1 MRVGALCCFSL
12 LAACGVPQEVYDTRV
27 RELDKCHTD
36 LTRSQS
42 DYSATQKNAD
52 DLATEASDLRDRIT
66 QLESDRNKLSNSLS
80 IQTQYQEIVKS
91 AIQLADR
98 RADLYLLLAD
108 KLRTLIEQKSVT
120 LEGGKNRMLIRFSDS
135 LTFDPGRAELR
146 AEGQVLLRSIAAV
159 MKSVN
164 RDVLVAVHN
173 DNGAII
179 KGSPFKSGWELTTA
193 RAVAI
198 VRFLQGEGVDPRHLG
213 AAGYSEFNF
222 IADNSDEA
230 GRALNRRVE
239 LIFTPSADELVPLP
253 PELGRRLVERM
264 RPATPSAPNPSPS
277 PAPPVSPSPSP
288 TPSTAPPTPTPTP
301 KK

>member
-1 MRVGALCCFSL
+1 MRIALLICSL
-12 LAACGVPQEVYDTRV
+12 VATACGVPQEVFDTRV

-42 DYSATQKNAD
+42 DFSATQKNAD

-80 IQTQYQEIVKS
+80 IQSQYQEIVKS

-98 RADLYLLLAD
+98 RADLYLLLVD
-108 KLRTLIEQKSVT
+108 KLRTLIDQKAVT
-120 LEGGKNRMLIRFSDS
+120 LEGGKNRMLIRFADGIA
-135 LTFDPGRAELR
+135 FDAGRAELR
-146 AEGQVLLRSIAAV
+146 AEGQVLLRSLAAV

-222 IADNSDEA
+222 IADNTDEA

-239 LIFTPSADELVPLP
+239 LIFTPTADELVPLP

-264 RPATPSAPNPSPS
+264 RPPT
-277 PAPPVSPSPSP
+277 PAPPAPSP
-288 TPSTAPPTPTPTP
+288 TTPPPTVPTPA
-301 KK
+301 K